1 MDEVLSSE
9 TDGVNMGSFE
19 LLLRAAVF
27 NQASHIWGYLMQEVT
42 NKLDDSYQ
50 PPPGFVRKGRDSIQ
64 VSCIFGEVTLTRT
77 YYYNKRRKQGIY
89 PADHLLGLE
98 GCYTPALARLACL
111 EGAEAESFET
121 AERHLKETG
130 GIMVSG
136 RQIQRLTQRIG
147 ALAQTWNER
156 PVAQEEIETNKIPI
170 LYISADGTG
179 VPMRKEEVEGRAGK
193 QDDGRAKTRQAY
205 LGCVFTQTTLD
216 EKGLPIR
223 DHDSTTY
230 VSSFQN
236 CSDFGSVLRREA
248 IRRGLGNA
256 EKSVVLVDGAAS
268 LEKMGRDY
276 FPNSEYIVD
285 YFHAT
290 EHVESVLCALLGS
303 KSHQD
308 YTELY
313 KTWKERLLEDEVE
326 QLIQETRQKC
336 PKSLSQD
343 VEQQLHYF
351 VNNVSRMQ
359 YGTFRKKGFFI
370 GSGVIEAGCKAV
382 VGRRCK
388 QSGMFWSVSGANH
401 ILAIRCITASR
412 RYDAFWAFRSILKKH
427 TADHPRLRKTGS

>member
-1 MDEVLSSE
+1 MDKVLSSE
-9 TDGVNMGSFE
+9 ADGIKMGDFE
-19 LLLRAAVF
+19 LLLRTAVF
-27 NQASHIWGYLMQEVT
+27 KQASHIWGYLMQKVT
-42 NKLDDSYQ
+42 DKLDDNYQ
-50 PPPGFVRKGRDSIQ
+50 PPPGFVRKGKDSIQ
-64 VSCIFGEVTLTRT
+64 VSCIFGEFTLIRT
-77 YYYNKRRKQGIY
+77 YYYNKNRKQGIY

-111 EGAEAESFET
+111 EGSDAESFEA

-130 GIMVSG
+130 GIEVSG

-156 PVAQEEIETNKIPI
+156 PIAQDEVEKKKIPI
-170 LYISADGTG
+170 LYVSADGTG
-179 VPMRKEEVEGRAGK
+179 VPMRKEEIEGRVGK

-216 EKGLPIR
+216 EKGQPVR
-223 DHDSTTY
+223 DHNSTTY
-230 VSSFQN
+230 VSSFQS

-256 EKSVVLVDGAAS
+256 EKIVVLVDGAAS
-268 LEKMGRDY
+268 LEKMGRDF
-276 FPNSEYIVD
+276 FPNSIYVVD

-290 EHVESVLCALLGS
+290 EHVESLLCALLGS
-303 KSHQD
+303 KNHQD
-308 YTELY
+308 YPVLR
-313 KTWKERLLEDEVE
+313 KRWKERLLENEVE
-326 QLIQETRQKC
+326 QLIQETRQRC
-336 PKSLSQD
+336 PKPLSQA

-359 YGTFRKKGFFI
+359 YGTFREEGFFI

-388 QSGMFWSVSGANH
+388 QSGMFWSVSGAIH
-401 ILAIRCITASR
+401 ILAIRCINTSR
-412 RYDAFWAFRSILKKH
+412 RYDDFWAFRSSLKKH
-427 TADHPRLRKTGS
+427 TAGHPQLRKKAS